1 MKLERWVTFS
11 KREQLLMIGSEI
23 MRANVWQRKDDEKFL
38 GALERGMHLIKL
50 CQLDEKWQNAKA
62 MLAGL
67 QEEFQKFSTKS
78 RVDDTSVLYRA
89 L

>member
-11 KREQLLMIGSEI
+11 KREQLLMIGFEI
-23 MRANVWQRKDDEKFL
+23 MRAVVWQHKDEEKFL

-67 QEEFQKFSTKS
+67 QEEFQKFSAKS
-78 RVDDTSVLYRA
+78 RVDDISVLYRA

>member
-23 MRANVWQRKDDEKFL
+23 MRANVWQHKDEEKFL

-67 QEEFQKFSTKS
+67 QEEFQKFSAKS
-78 RVDDTSVLYRA
+78 RVDDISVLYRA